1 MELPLVI
8 FGILNEITAGKF
20 MNDVLNVVM
29 NAIFSNV
36 TLVAALVIDSEN
48 LANIKREKYPCAIN
62 DLVIW
67 FFFFALETIATDA
80 IEVLNTAAQLEMPS

>member
-1 MELPLVI
+1 MI
-8 FGILNEITAGKF
+8 FGILNEITTGKF

-29 NAIFSNV
+29 NAIFSNA

-62 DLVIW
+62 DLVIC
-67 FFFFALETIATDA
+67 FLFFFALETIATDA

>member
-8 FGILNEITAGKF
+8 FGILNEITTGKF

-29 NAIFSNV
+29 NAIFSNA